1 MALDNKKVAEELISY
16 TIVTDRNSIIN
27 LLKKNG
33 VKLSANPSNS
43 EITIAVLVANSKSG
57 SFKEELGKLL
67 SSKVQEAGETFS
79 NIVGNDQDFGF
90 TGVDDV
96 TYFPNVYSFTGM
108 DDYQN
113 VDGLFKKPTL
123 GYKPMGLPTIATTTT
138 GATTTGTT
146 TTGATTTGTTT
157 SSTSK
162 TKVGSILA
170 SIGGFLKTNIL
181 TKENINAGVQVGLNK
196 INNDTLQR
204 ANNLQL
210 QAAMLEEQQNQINNR
225 LKPSKGMS
233 GNTILYIV
241 IGVIA
246 LAGIGFVV
254 YKQTK
259 K

>member
-27 LLKKNG
+27 LLKRNG
-33 VKLSANPSNS
+33 VNLSPNPSNS
-43 EITIAVLVANSKSG
+43 ELTIAVLVANSKSA
-57 SFKEELGKLL
+57 SFKDDLARLL
-67 SSKVQEAGETFS
+67 SSKVQEAGESFS

-96 TYFPNVYSFTGM
+96 TYFPNVYSFTGT

-113 VDGLFKKPTL
+113 AGGNIFGDQFTRDVAALK
-123 GYKPMGLPTIATTTT
+123 TTTPT
-138 GATTTGTT
+138 SGT
-146 TTGATTTGTTT
+146 
-157 SSTSK
+157 K
-162 TKVGSILA
+162 PQTKVGAALSSIWDFA
-170 SIGGFLKTNIL
+170 KTNIL

-196 INNDTLQR
+196 INTDTLAKQ
-204 ANNLQL
+204 NNLQQ
-210 QAAMLEEQQNQINNR
+210 QAAILEQQQYQMNR
-225 LKPSKGMS
+225 QLAPKKTS

>member
-27 LLKKNG
+27 LLKRNG
-33 VKLSANPSNS
+33 VKLSENPTNS
-43 EITIAVLVANSKSG
+43 EITIAVLVANSKSP
-57 SFKEELGKLL
+57 SFKNDLAKLL
-67 SSKVQEAGETFS
+67 SSKVQEAGESFS

-108 DDYQN
+108 DDYKN
-113 VDGLFKKPTL
+113 APGDL
-123 GYKPMGLPTIATTTT
+123 LPGIASGINAATSQTTTKP
-138 GATTTGTT
+138 
-146 TTGATTTGTTT
+146 
-157 SSTSK
+157 K
-162 TKVGSILA
+162 TKVGSIL
-170 SIGGFLKTNIL
+170 SSLGNFLSTKVL
-181 TKENINAGVQVGLNK
+181 TKENVNSAIQLGVNK
-196 INNDTLQR
+196 INTDTLARQ
-204 ANNLQL
+204 NNLQQ
-210 QAAMLEEQQNQINNR
+210 QAAMLEQQQYQMSR
-225 LKPSKGMS
+225 QLSPSKTS
-233 GNTILYIV
+233 NNTILYIV

>member
-27 LLKKNG
+27 LLKRNG

-43 EITIAVLVANSKSG
+43 ELTIAVLVANSKSG
-57 SFKEELGKLL
+57 SFKDELAKLL
-67 SSKVQEAGETFS
+67 SSKVQSAGESFS

-96 TYFPNVYSFTGM
+96 TYMPNVLSFTGY
-108 DDYQN
+108 DDYKNAPGDLLPGIASGINTISSQTT
-113 VDGLFKKPTL
+113 KKPQ
-123 GYKPMGLPTIATTTT
+123 
-138 GATTTGTT
+138 
-146 TTGATTTGTTT
+146 
-157 SSTSK
+157 
-162 TKVGSILA
+162 TKVGSALS
-170 SIGGFLKTNIL
+170 SIWTFAKDNIL
-181 TKENINAGVQVGLNK
+181 TKENINAGIQVGLNK
-196 INNDTLQR
+196 INTDTLAKQ
-204 ANNLQL
+204 NNLQL
-210 QAAMLEEQQNQINNR
+210 QQQMLEQQQYQMSR
-225 LKPSKGMS
+225 QLAPKSGAS
-233 GNTILYIV
+233 GNTILYVV

>member
-27 LLKKNG
+27 LLKRNG
-33 VKLSANPSNS
+33 VNLSPNPSNS
-43 EITIAVLVANSKSG
+43 ELTIAVLVANSRSG
-57 SFKEELGKLL
+57 SFKDDLARLL
-67 SSKVQEAGETFS
+67 SSKVQEAGESFS

-96 TYFPNVYSFTGM
+96 TYMPNVLGFTGV

-113 VDGLFKKPTL
+113 AGGNIFGDQFSKDIATLKTTSQTTSLTTKKPQ
-123 GYKPMGLPTIATTTT
+123 
-138 GATTTGTT
+138 
-146 TTGATTTGTTT
+146 
-157 SSTSK
+157 
-162 TKVGSILA
+162 TKVGAALSSIWTFA
-170 SIGGFLKTNIL
+170 KDNIL
-181 TKENINAGVQVGLNK
+181 TKDNINAGVQVGLNK
-196 INNDTLQR
+196 INADTLAKQ
-204 ANNLQL
+204 NNLQQ
-210 QAAMLEEQQNQINNR
+210 QAAILEQQQYQMNR
-225 LKPSKGMS
+225 QLAPKNTS

>member
-27 LLKKNG
+27 LLKRNG
-33 VKLSANPSNS
+33 VNLSPNPSNS
-43 EITIAVLVANSKSG
+43 ELTIAVLVANSKSG
-57 SFKEELGKLL
+57 SFKDDLARLL
-67 SSKVQEAGETFS
+67 SSKVQEAGESFS

-113 VDGLFKKPTL
+113 AGGNIFGDQFTKDIAKAKATGVPITSGTKPQ
-123 GYKPMGLPTIATTTT
+123 
-138 GATTTGTT
+138 
-146 TTGATTTGTTT
+146 
-157 SSTSK
+157 
-162 TKVGSILA
+162 TKVGAALS
-170 SIGGFLKTNIL
+170 SVWSFVNEKIL
-181 TKENINAGVQVGLNK
+181 TKENVNSALQVGLNK
-196 INNDTLQR
+196 INTDTLAKQ
-204 ANNLQL
+204 NNLQQ
-210 QAAMLEEQQNQINNR
+210 QAAILEQQQYQMNR
-225 LKPSKGMS
+225 QLAPKKTS